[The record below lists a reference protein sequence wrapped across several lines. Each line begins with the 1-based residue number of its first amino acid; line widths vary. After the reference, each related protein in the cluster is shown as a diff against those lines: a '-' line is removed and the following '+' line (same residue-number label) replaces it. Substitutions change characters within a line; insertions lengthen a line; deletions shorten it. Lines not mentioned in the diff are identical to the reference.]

1 MKDISK
7 LSFIEVAIEDNLN
20 SSEVANCINLSSKK
34 LESRY
39 ISINTNNKNKVIYS
53 HLTLK
58 ELKQEFTKIKEIAKD
73 LSDKGFSVIQIVSI
87 INSQYASY
95 Q

>member
-7 LSFIEVAIEDNLN
+7 LSFIEVAIQDNLN
-20 SSEVANCINLSSKK
+20 SAEIANCINLTSKK

-39 ISINTNNKNKVIYS
+39 ISINPNNKNKVIFT

-58 ELKQEFTKIKEIAKD
+58 ELKKEFVKIKEIAKD
-73 LSDKGFSVIQIVSI
+73 LSDKGYSVIQIVSI